1 MSAKY
6 AGDAFQERF
15 GPWALIAGGSD
26 GIGAAYARECARRGL
41 HVALIARRSEPL
53 ETLATELRH
62 EFGILTRTLQA
73 DLTDL
78 ASAASIAEQT
88 SDLDVGLLVYNAGS
102 NPGAGR
108 FLDQPI
114 EDALFLIDLSCRG
127 PARLAHHFGR
137 RLRERGRGGMILMSS
152 MACLSGSGFQATYA
166 ATKAF
171 DTTLAEGLWIEL
183 APEGVDVLGVLAGAT
198 RTETMLAQRPEQ
210 FADAMDPAEVARG
223 ALDHLGYGP
232 SWVPGEENR
241 AAAKGMWPV
250 PRVALVNG
258 MTQACASL
266 FDLQATPVEGR
277 EFHEVD

>member
-1 MSAKY
+1 MAARYQADEFRK
-6 AGDAFQERF
+6 RF
-15 GPWALIAGGSD
+15 GPWAVIAGGSD
-26 GIGAAYARECARRGL
+26 GIGAAYARDCARRGL
-41 HVALIARRSEPL
+41 DVVLIARRREPL
-53 ETLATELRH
+53 EALARELQD
-62 EFGILTRTLQA
+62 EFGVLTRTLQA
-73 DLTDL
+73 DLTDA
-78 ASAASIAEQT
+78 ASATSIADAT

-108 FLDQPI
+108 FLDQPL
-114 EDALFLIDLSCRG
+114 EDALFLIDLSCRA

-137 RLRERGRGGMILMSS
+137 RLRERGRGGLILMSS
-152 MACLSGSGFQATYA
+152 LAGLSGSGYQATYA

-223 ALDHLGYGP
+223 ALDHLGRGP

-250 PRVALVNG
+250 PRVAVING

-266 FDLQATPVEGR
+266 FDLPVEAVDGR

>member
-1 MSAKY
+1 MAAKY
-6 AGDAFQERF
+6 AGDTFLERF
-15 GPWALIAGGSD
+15 GPWAVIAGGSD

-41 HVALIARRSEPL
+41 HIALIARRAEPL
-53 ETLATELRH
+53 EALAEELRDG
-62 EFGILTRTLQA
+62 FGVETRTLRA
-73 DLTDL
+73 DLTAPD
-78 ASAASIAEQT
+78 SAASIAEAT
-88 SDLDVGLLVYNAGS
+88 ADLDVGLLVYNAGS

-137 RLRERGRGGMILMSS
+137 RLRARRRGGMILMSS
-152 MACLSGSGFQATYA
+152 MASLSGSGYQATYA

-198 RTETMLAQRPEQ
+198 RTETMLGQRPEQ
-210 FADAMDPAEVARG
+210 FETAMDPALVAHG
-223 ALDHLGYGP
+223 ALDHLGHGP
-232 SWVPGEENR
+232 CWIPGDENR

-266 FDLQATPVEGR
+266 FDLPATPVEGR